1 MEQEFEKYIQTND
14 NEYILQHIQDIQNLL
29 KQSYWA
35 NSRDIDT
42 IRTSIENSYC
52 FAIVD
57 KDIDTVVAFARVIT
71 DFATMYYLADVI
83 VDEQYRK
90 IGLGK
95 KIVSWI
101 TDQEPRLKKPY
112 GVLLTKDAQDI
123 YAKYGFYDYAD
134 HCMCKF

>member
-1 MEQEFEKYIQTND
+1 MEQELDKYIQTND
-14 NEYILQHIQDIQNLL
+14 NEYILQHIQDIHNLL
-29 KQSYWA
+29 KQAYWA
-35 NSRDIDT
+35 NNRDVET

-57 KDIDTVVAFARVIT
+57 KDVDTIVAFARVIT

-95 KIVSWI
+95 KW
-101 TDQEPRLKKPY
+101 
-112 GVLLTKDAQDI
+112 
-123 YAKYGFYDYAD
+123 
-134 HCMCKF
+134 